1 MQPWIRARARIRNT
15 WCLEWSDYNKVIIG
29 GFLYYESKFL
39 YKFTHKPRE
48 RRKFKSKIVELSAAF
63 AYEYVV
69 KLHSVKREI
78 QWTWN
83 YPWGRRFF
91 ERESY
96 SLHMLR
102 HTVSDGATRMCC
114 VLMCLRTTRHYWFY
128 LNGLDHCMQRYHIAS
143 IVSLVLNQ
151 LAF

>member
-83 YPWGRRFF
+83 YPWGWRFF
-91 ERESY
+91 EWESY

-102 HTVSDGATRMCC
+102 HTVSDCATRMCC

-143 IVSLVLNQ
+143 IVSLVLN
-151 LAF
+151 

>member
-69 KLHSVKREI
+69 KLHAVKREI

-83 YPWGRRFF
+83 YPWGRRFLSG
-91 ERESY
+91 RAIVC
-96 SLHMLR
+96 
-102 HTVSDGATRMCC
+102 TCC
-114 VLMCLRTTRHYWFY
+114 VTLFQTVQHVCAVLWCIFARRVTIDFIWMGWIIACSGTT
-128 LNGLDHCMQRYHIAS
+128 LLQ
-143 IVSLVLNQ
+143 
-151 LAF
+151 